1 MKAINITNLKKAYN
15 NVPVVDIPLLN
26 IYQGEIVGVVGNNG
40 AGKTTLLRLCLDLIK
55 ATKGT
60 VSLNGTVVSKDDC
73 WKKVTGSYLDTNFLL
88 EFLTAKEFL
97 YFTGEAYRLSKAEI
111 DKRKIVFNKL
121 MTDEITGNEKYIH
134 ELSSGNKQ
142 KVGIVSAMIIHPEIL
157 ILDEPF
163 NFLDPTSQFEL
174 KRLLKELNTIH
185 KTTILVSS
193 HNIEHI
199 INLSSRVILMEKGRI
214 AKDRNN
220 DNKEVENEL
229 RRYFELFNEK
239 EALKNE

>member
-1 MKAINITNLKKAYN
+1 MDVVKITHLKKAYN
-15 NVPVVDIPLLN
+15 NVTVVDIPLLT
-26 IYQGEIVGVVGNNG
+26 IYQGEIVGIVGNNG

-60 VSLNGTVVSKDDC
+60 VSLNGIDVSNDDC
-73 WKKVTGSYLDTNFLL
+73 WKKITGSYLDTNFLL

-97 YFTGEAYRLSKAEI
+97 YFTGDAYGLSHAEI
-111 DKRKIVFNKL
+111 DKREMMFKKL
-121 MTDEITGNEKYIH
+121 MTDEITGNDKYIH

-142 KVGIVSAMIIHPEIL
+142 KIGIVSAMIIHPEIL

-174 KRLLKELNTIH
+174 KRLLKALNTIH

-199 INLSSRVILMEKGRI
+199 IDVSSRVILMEKGQI
-214 AKDRNN
+214 AKDRKN
-220 DNKEVENEL
+220 DNKDVENEL
-229 RRYFELFNEK
+229 YCYFEK
-239 EALKNE
+239 EFS

>member
-1 MKAINITNLKKAYN
+1 MMEVINITNLKKAYN
-15 NVPVVDIPLLN
+15 KVTVVDIPLLN
-26 IYQGEIVGVVGNNG
+26 IHQGEIVGVVGNNG

-60 VSLNGTVVSKDDC
+60 VRLNGTEIANDDR
-73 WKKVTGSYLDTNFLL
+73 WKKVTGSYLDPNFLI

-97 YFTGEAYRLSKAEI
+97 YFTGDAYRLSKAEI
-111 DKRKIVFNKL
+111 DKREIIFKKF
-121 MTDEITGNEKYIH
+121 MTEEILGNEKYIH
-134 ELSSGNKQ
+134 EFSSGNKQ
-142 KVGIVSAMIIHPEIL
+142 KVGIVSAMIIYPEIL

-185 KTTILVSS
+185 KTTIIVSS

-199 INLSSRVILMEKGRI
+199 IDLSSRVILMEKGRI
-214 AKDRNN
+214 TKDRNN
-220 DNKEVENEL
+220 DNKDVENEL
-229 RRYFELFNEK
+229 RRYFELFNEE
-239 EALKNE
+239 EAQ

>member
-1 MKAINITNLKKAYN
+1 MEVINITNLKKAYN
-15 NVPVVDIPLLN
+15 KVTVVDIPLLN
-26 IYQGEIVGVVGNNG
+26 IYQGEIVGLVGNNG

-60 VSLNGTVVSKDDC
+60 VRLNGIEITHDDS
-73 WKKVTGSYLDTNFLL
+73 WKKVTGSYLDTNFLI

-97 YFTGEAYRLSKAEI
+97 YFTGEAYGLSHAEI
-111 DKRKIVFNKL
+111 DKRKMTFKKL
-121 MTDEITGNEKYIH
+121 MTDEILGNEKYIH

-142 KVGIVSAMIIHPEIL
+142 KVGIVSAMIIQPEIL

-163 NFLDPTSQFEL
+163 NFLDPSSQFEL
-174 KRLLKELNTIH
+174 KRLLTELNTNY

-199 INLSSRVILMEKGRI
+199 IDLSSRVILMEKGRVI
-214 AKDRNN
+214 NDRNN
-220 DNKEVENEL
+220 DNKGVENEL
-229 RRYFELFNEK
+229 RCYFELFNE
-239 EALKNE
+239 EALRN

>member
-1 MKAINITNLKKAYN
+1 MDVINIANLKKTYN
-15 NVPVVDIPLLN
+15 KVTVVDVPLLD

-60 VSLNGTVVSKDDC
+60 VSLNGTVVSNDDY

-97 YFTGEAYRLSKAEI
+97 YFTGNAYSLSNAEI
-111 DKRKIVFNKL
+111 DKRRIIFEKF
-121 MTDEITGNEKYIH
+121 MTDEIMGNEKFIH
-134 ELSSGNKQ
+134 EFSSGNKQ
-142 KVGIVSAMIIHPEIL
+142 KIGIVSAMIIHPEIL

-163 NFLDPTSQFEL
+163 NFLDPSSQFEL
-174 KRLLKELNTIH
+174 KRLLKELNTTY
-185 KTTILVSS
+185 KTTIVVSS

-199 INLSSRVILMEKGRI
+199 IDLSSRVILMEKGRI
-214 AKDRNN
+214 AGDWNN
-220 DNKEVENEL
+220 DNKEVEKEL
-229 RRYFELFNEK
+229 YRYFELFK
-239 EALKNE
+239 S

>member
-1 MKAINITNLKKAYN
+1 MNVINITDLKKEYN
-15 NVPVVDIPLLN
+15 KIAVVDIPLLN
-26 IYQGEIVGVVGNNG
+26 ISQGEIVGVVGNNG

-60 VSLNGTVVSKDDC
+60 VSLNGTIVSNDDC

-97 YFTGEAYRLSKAEI
+97 YFTADAYRLSHAEI
-111 DKRKIVFNKL
+111 DKREVIFKRF
-121 MTDEITGNEKYIH
+121 MTDEITGNRKYIH

-142 KVGIVSAMIIHPEIL
+142 KIGIVSAMIIYPEIL

-185 KTTILVSS
+185 KTTIILSS
-193 HNIEHI
+193 HNLEHI
-199 INLSSRVILMEKGRI
+199 IDLSSRVILMEKGRI
-214 AKDRNN
+214 AKDRKN
-220 DNKEVENEL
+220 DSKDVENEL
-229 RRYFELFNEK
+229 RSYFEL
-239 EALKNE
+239 

>member
-1 MKAINITNLKKAYN
+1 MEVINITDLKKVYN
-15 NVPVVDIPLLN
+15 KVAAIDIPSLN

-60 VSLNGTVVSKDDC
+60 VRLNGIEIPNDDS
-73 WKKVTGSYLDTNFLL
+73 WKRVTGSYLDTHFLI

-97 YFTGEAYRLSKAEI
+97 YFTGDAYRLSHAEI
-111 DKRKIVFNKL
+111 DKRKMMFKKL
-121 MTDEITGNEKYIH
+121 MTDEILGNEKYIH
-134 ELSSGNKQ
+134 EFSSGNKQ
-142 KVGIVSAMIIHPEIL
+142 KVGIVSAMIIYPEIL

-163 NFLDPTSQFEL
+163 NFLDPTSQLEL
-174 KRLLKELNTIH
+174 KRLLKALNTIH

-199 INLSSRVILMEKGRI
+199 LDLSSRVILMEKGRI
-214 AKDRNN
+214 AKDKNN
-220 DNKEVENEL
+220 NGKEVENEL
-229 RRYFELFNEK
+229 RRYFELFNEDYG
-239 EALKNE
+239 

>member
-1 MKAINITNLKKAYN
+1 MEIINITNLKKAYN
-15 NVPVVDIPLLN
+15 NVTVVDIPLLN

-60 VSLNGTVVSKDDC
+60 VSLNGTVVSNDDG
-73 WKKVTGSYLDTNFLL
+73 WKKGTGSYLDTHFLI

-97 YFTGEAYRLSKAEI
+97 YFTGDAYRLSKAAI
-111 DKRKIVFNKL
+111 DKRKKMFEKL
-121 MTDEITGNEKYIH
+121 MTDEILGNEKYIH

-199 INLSSRVILMEKGRI
+199 IDLSSRVILMEKGRI
-214 AKDRNN
+214 VKDRNN

-229 RRYFELFNEK
+229 RRYFELFNEVRSIK
-239 EALKNE
+239 

>member
-1 MKAINITNLKKAYN
+1 MDVVSITNLQKAYN
-15 NVPVVDIPLLN
+15 KVTVVDIPLLN
-26 IYQGEIVGVVGNNG
+26 IQQGEIVGVVGNNG

-60 VSLNGTVVSKDDC
+60 VRLNGADVPNDDC
-73 WKKVTGSYLDTNFLL
+73 WKKVTGSYLDTHFLL

-97 YFTGEAYRLSKAEI
+97 YFTGEAYRLSHAEI
-111 DKRKIVFNKL
+111 DRREMMFKKL

-142 KVGIVSAMIIHPEIL
+142 KIGIVSAMIIYPEIL

-174 KRLLKELNTIH
+174 KRLLKALNTAH
-185 KTTILVSS
+185 KTTIIVSS

-199 INLSSRVILMEKGRI
+199 IDLSSRVILMEKGRI
-214 AKDRNN
+214 AKDRSN
-220 DNKEVENEL
+220 DDKDVENEL
-229 RRYFELFNEK
+229 RCYFELFDK
-239 EALKNE
+239 D